1 MSKEKVDKFCY
12 EKSYWAKGYNVIA
25 GIDEVGRGPLAGP
38 VISAAVILPKN
49 KCCQEITDSKLI
61 SDKKRR
67 KLCDWIVN
75 EAVSFGI
82 GVVWQYEI
90 DRINILNAAMK
101 TMALAIN
108 DLKIK
113 PNFVLVDGNR
123 KPEIDIPGE
132 AIIKGDAKSFS
143 IAAASIVAKVTRDD
157 IMIEFDRM
165 YPQYCFEKNKGYPTQ
180 EHRAA
185 IKSFGPCPLH
195 RQSFR
200 LVPS

>member
-1 MSKEKVDKFCY
+1 MAQEQIDKFCY
-12 EKSYWAKGYNVIA
+12 EKTYWSQGYNRIA

-38 VISAAVILPKN
+38 VVSAAVILPKDT
-49 KCCQEITDSKLI
+49 CCQDITDSKVI
-61 SDKKRR
+61 RDKQRR
-67 KLCDWIVN
+67 KLCEWIVN

-82 GVVWQYEI
+82 GVVWHYEI
-90 DRINILNAAMK
+90 DRINILNATMK
-101 TMALAIN
+101 TMALAID

-113 PNFVLVDGNR
+113 PDFILVDGNK
-123 KPEIDIPGE
+123 KPDITIPSKTV
-132 AIIKGDAKSFS
+132 IKGDAKSFS

-165 YPQYCFEKNKGYPTQ
+165 YPQYCFEKNKGYPTR
-180 EHRAA
+180 EHREA
-185 IKSFGPCPLH
+185 IRSFGPCPLH